1 MIFAS
6 SRKSENTKA
15 DDKEGRESIPALFV
29 YRKILVMR
37 VGQKKAISNEET
49 ELLFTL
55 KRLAICH
62 WMWAL
67 FIEIGPDG

>member
-6 SRKSENTKA
+6 SRKSKNTKA

-49 ELLFTL
+49 ELLL
-55 KRLAICH
+55 
-62 WMWAL
+62 
-67 FIEIGPDG
+67 E